1 MNYHKQKEEMEDLEA
16 QENRAKYLSELL
28 EREVKTTYGNKWVED
43 TPEINKSIRDILELS
58 FGITL
63 NANDF
68 FWYSTAA
75 ALTIDNLD
83 LHWIIPIYDK
93 YGNEGLNACMAYIAE
108 TMPLEYYQTEN
119 FKKAYAE
126 LEEIRPAVWS
136 EF

>member
-1 MNYHKQKEEMEDLEA
+1 MEDSEA
-16 QENRAKYLSELL
+16 QENNAKYLSELL
-28 EREVKTTYGNKWVED
+28 EREIKTTYGDKWVED

-68 FWYSTAA
+68 FWLATAA

-93 YGNEGLNACMAYIAE
+93 YGDEGLNACMAYIAE
-108 TMPLEYYQTEN
+108 MLPLEYYQTEN